1 MGMRRNQ
8 FLGGIGKCMC
18 FLAVCV
24 MTFSSCYNDDDLK
37 NSISGLEDRM
47 DKLEASLQSVQT
59 DISTLKTLTDALSQ
73 NKSIASVL
81 ENEDGSYTIKF
92 SDKTEVTI
100 RNGENGEDAP
110 QITVIKNEED
120 GVYYW
125 GITSTD
131 GKKTFLKD
139 GEGNMMPVTA
149 AAPKIRINTNTKE
162 WEIST
167 DGGKTWE
174 PTGVYASGEGTG
186 DTSLFSGVSQD
197 DDYAYFTLKDGTILK
212 LSKSKE
218 LKCEI
223 LSGKQYFANGEEKL
237 ISVEMSGISKYTVT
251 KPDGWKA
258 SLTGKGLTIIAP
270 VAENQYAETGGKVA
284 IMAVASNGQSIISEI
299 PVIIGE
305 SPVTISVEGQTVSTI
320 LTNGVEMYYLG
331 VLEMNEYSA
340 EAVAELVNGY
350 AARMYMKTAALDKV
364 PLAELIGKDPEAGK
378 TYMIWAVPPSE
389 AGSEYLPDDVIA
401 SVIKTAA
408 TVELKVS
415 DITFEGATVSAIRK
429 GCDVY
434 YTGIL
439 DKPNYSPER
448 VIEDLAYGGGTKQY
462 SDYNGPLEGKV
473 LDFLPK
479 VIPGTTYVLW
489 AIPYKEEKGYKTEE
503 LVAVEIPVPALTY
516 DGTATINIS
525 SVVTTVSSISA
536 TITPGT
542 GCYKFYY
549 SYMKEQT
556 LANYAT
562 DKDVISYLIKSGDSS
577 KEAKNFERTSLEP
590 GTKGFIVAVALNEKG
605 QLGSL
610 VKIQADSKEISYNP
624 SISVDVAIE
633 AGVLSTT
640 LTLAPTGNPVKYRYV
655 HMKLK
660 DFTNSYP
667 YWGNE
672 ETVKQALVMNSDVT
686 EIVAAEL
693 KNHQLTIEDIEFN
706 TEYVLF
712 MIAIDADGNPASTIA
727 KKEYTSVKPTFVRK
741 DRDADL
747 WNASVPEVT
756 IDKIEKDKFYTVSY
770 TVKPKSAC
778 KVFYVFAGPAD
789 YLTGM
794 YDEQIRYVMKNGVKQ
809 TTTYSGS
816 AYGTL
821 PTNINITW
829 MDEEGR
835 FYEVSKTAVEAPA
848 Q

>member
-1 MGMRRNQ
+1 M
-8 FLGGIGKCMC
+8 
-18 FLAVCV
+18 
-24 MTFSSCYNDDDLK
+24 
-37 NSISGLEDRM
+37 
-47 DKLEASLQSVQT
+47 
-59 DISTLKTLTDALSQ
+59 
-73 NKSIASVL
+73 
-81 ENEDGSYTIKF
+81 
-92 SDKTEVTI
+92 
-100 RNGENGEDAP
+100 
-110 QITVIKNEED
+110 
-120 GVYYW
+120 
-125 GITSTD
+125 
-131 GKKTFLKD
+131 
-139 GEGNMMPVTA
+139 
-149 AAPKIRINTNTKE
+149 
-162 WEIST
+162 
-167 DGGKTWE
+167 
-174 PTGVYASGEGTG
+174 
-186 DTSLFSGVSQD
+186 
-197 DDYAYFTLKDGTILK
+197 
-212 LSKSKE
+212 SKSKE

-305 SPVTISVEGQTVSTI
+305 APVTISVEGQTISTT

-331 VLEMNEYSA
+331 VLEINEYSA

-525 SVVTTVSSISA
+525 SVVTTVSSVSA

-542 GCYKFYY
+542 DCYKFYY

-556 LANYAT
+556 LANYGT
-562 DKDVISYLIKSGDSS
+562 DKEVISYLIKNGDSS
-577 KEAKNFERTSLEP
+577 KEVENFERASLEP
-590 GTKGFIVAVALNEKG
+590 GTKGFFIAVALNEKG

-610 VKIQADSKEISYNP
+610 VKVQADSKEISYNS
-624 SISVDVAIE
+624 SISVDVSIE
-633 AGVLSTT
+633 AGTVSTT
-640 LTLAPTGNPVKYRYV
+640 LTLTPTGNPEKFRYV
-655 HMKLK
+655 HMKLS
-660 DFTNSYP
+660 DFKSYP

-672 ETVKQALVMNSDVT
+672 EMVKQALIMNDNVT

-693 KNHQLTIEDIEFN
+693 KNHQLVIEDIAFN
-706 TEYVLF
+706 SEYVLF
-712 MIAIDADGNPASTIA
+712 MIAVDTDGNPSSTIT
-727 KKEYTSVKPTFVRK
+727 KKEYTSAKPTYVRK
-741 DRDADL
+741 DRDPDL

-770 TVKPKSAC
+770 TVKPKAAC

-816 AYGTL
+816 VYGTL
-821 PTNINITW
+821 PTNINVTW

-835 FYEVSKTAVEAPA
+835 FYEVSKTVVEAPA

>member
-1 MGMRRNQ
+1 MG
-8 FLGGIGKCMC
+8 KYVC

-24 MTFSSCYNDDDLK
+24 VMLSSCYNDDDLK

-120 GVYYW
+120 GIYYW

-139 GEGNMMPVTA
+139 GEGKMMPVTA

-167 DGGKTWE
+167 DSGKTWE
-174 PTGVYASGEGTG
+174 STGVYASGEGTG

-251 KPDGWKA
+251 KPDGWKV
-258 SLTGKGLTIIAP
+258 SLTGKGLTITAP

-284 IMAVASNGQSIISEI
+284 VMAVASNGQSIISEI

-305 SPVTISVEGQTVSTI
+305 APVTISVEGQTVSTT
-320 LTNGVEMYYLG
+320 LTSGIEMYYLG
-331 VLEMNEYSA
+331 VLEINEYSA

-350 AARMYMKTAALDKV
+350 VARMYMKTEALDKV

-448 VIEDLAYGGGTKQY
+448 VIEDLAYGGGTKQF
-462 SDYNGPLEGKV
+462 SDYTGPLEGKV
-473 LDFLPK
+473 LDFLPT

-503 LVAVEIPVPALTY
+503 LVAVEIAVPALTY
-516 DGTATINIS
+516 DGTAAINIS

-577 KEAKNFERTSLEP
+577 KEAKNFERISLDL

-633 AGVLSTT
+633 ASVLSTT
-640 LTLAPTGNPVKYRYV
+640 LTLTPTGNPVKYRYV

-672 ETVKQALVMNSDVT
+672 EAVKQALVMNSDVT

-693 KNHQLTIEDIEFN
+693 KNHQLTIEDVEFN
-706 TEYVLF
+706 TEYILF

-727 KKEYTSVKPTFVRK
+727 KKEYTSAKPTFVRK

-821 PTNINITW
+821 PTNINVTW

-835 FYEVSKTAVEAPA
+835 FYEVSKTVVEAPA

>member
-1 MGMRRNQ
+1 MRRNQ

-305 SPVTISVEGQTVSTI
+305 APVTISVEGQTISTT

-331 VLEMNEYSA
+331 VLEINEYSA

-350 AARMYMKTAALDKV
+350 VARMYMKTEALDKV

-448 VIEDLAYGGGTKQY
+448 VIEDLAYGGGTKQF
-462 SDYNGPLEGKV
+462 SDYTGPLEGKV
-473 LDFLPK
+473 LDFLPT

-503 LVAVEIPVPALTY
+503 LVAVEIAVPALTY
-516 DGTATINIS
+516 DGTAAINIS

-770 TVKPKSAC
+770 TVKPKAAC

-816 AYGTL
+816 VYGTL
-821 PTNINITW
+821 PTNINVTW

-835 FYEVSKTAVEAPA
+835 FYEVSKTVVEAPA

>member
-1 MGMRRNQ
+1 MG
-8 FLGGIGKCMC
+8 KYVC

-24 MTFSSCYNDDDLK
+24 VMLSSCYNDDDLK

-120 GVYYW
+120 GIYYW

-139 GEGNMMPVTA
+139 GEGKMMPVTA

-167 DGGKTWE
+167 DSGKTWE
-174 PTGVYASGEGTG
+174 STGVYASGEGTG

-251 KPDGWKA
+251 KPDGWKV
-258 SLTGKGLTIIAP
+258 SLTGKGLTITAP

-284 IMAVASNGQSIISEI
+284 VMAVASNGQSIISEI

-305 SPVTISVEGQTVSTI
+305 APVTISVEGQTVSTT
-320 LTNGVEMYYLG
+320 LTSGIEMYYLG
-331 VLEMNEYSA
+331 VLEINEYSA

-415 DITFEGATVSAIRK
+415 DITFEGATGSAIRK

-448 VIEDLAYGGGTKQY
+448 VIEDLAYGGGTKQF
-462 SDYNGPLEGKV
+462 SDYTGPLEGKV
-473 LDFLPK
+473 LDFLPT

-503 LVAVEIPVPALTY
+503 LVAVEIAVPALTY
-516 DGTATINIS
+516 DGTAAINIS

-577 KEAKNFERTSLEP
+577 KEAKNFERISLDP

-633 AGVLSTT
+633 ASVLSTT
-640 LTLAPTGNPVKYRYV
+640 LTLTPTGNPVKYRYV

-672 ETVKQALVMNSDVT
+672 EAVKQALVMNSDVT

-693 KNHQLTIEDIEFN
+693 KNHQLTIEDVEFN
-706 TEYVLF
+706 TEYILF

-727 KKEYTSVKPTFVRK
+727 KKEYTSAKPTFVRK

-821 PTNINITW
+821 PTNINVTW

-835 FYEVSKTAVEAPA
+835 FYEVSKTVVEAPA

>member
-1 MGMRRNQ
+1 M
-8 FLGGIGKCMC
+8 
-18 FLAVCV
+18 
-24 MTFSSCYNDDDLK
+24 
-37 NSISGLEDRM
+37 
-47 DKLEASLQSVQT
+47 
-59 DISTLKTLTDALSQ
+59 
-73 NKSIASVL
+73 
-81 ENEDGSYTIKF
+81 
-92 SDKTEVTI
+92 
-100 RNGENGEDAP
+100 
-110 QITVIKNEED
+110 IKNEED
-120 GVYYW
+120 GIYYW

-139 GEGNMMPVTA
+139 GEGKMMPVTA

-167 DGGKTWE
+167 DSGKTWE
-174 PTGVYASGEGTG
+174 STGVYASGEGTG

-251 KPDGWKA
+251 KPDGWKV
-258 SLTGKGLTIIAP
+258 SLTGKGLTVTAP

-284 IMAVASNGQSIISEI
+284 VMAVASNGQSIISEI

-305 SPVTISVEGQTVSTI
+305 APVTISVEGQTVSTT
-320 LTNGVEMYYLG
+320 LTSGIEMYYLG
-331 VLEMNEYSA
+331 VLEINEYSA

-350 AARMYMKTAALDKV
+350 VARMYMKTEALDKV

-448 VIEDLAYGGGTKQY
+448 VIEDLAYGGGTKQF
-462 SDYNGPLEGKV
+462 SDYTGPLEGKV
-473 LDFLPK
+473 LDFLPT

-503 LVAVEIPVPALTY
+503 LVAVEIAVPALTY
-516 DGTATINIS
+516 DGTAAINIS

-577 KEAKNFERTSLEP
+577 KEAKNFERISLDP

-633 AGVLSTT
+633 ASVLSTT
-640 LTLAPTGNPVKYRYV
+640 LTLTPTGNPVKYRYV

-672 ETVKQALVMNSDVT
+672 EAVKQALVMNSDVT

-693 KNHQLTIEDIEFN
+693 KNHQLTIEDVEFN
-706 TEYVLF
+706 TEYILF

-727 KKEYTSVKPTFVRK
+727 KKEYTSAKPTFVRK

-821 PTNINITW
+821 PTNINVTW

-835 FYEVSKTAVEAPA
+835 FYEVSKTVVEAPA

>member
-1 MGMRRNQ
+1 MG
-8 FLGGIGKCMC
+8 KYVC

-24 MTFSSCYNDDDLK
+24 VMLSSCYNDDDLK

-120 GVYYW
+120 GIYYW

-139 GEGNMMPVTA
+139 GEGKMMPVTA

-167 DGGKTWE
+167 DSGKTWE
-174 PTGVYASGEGTG
+174 STGVYASGEGTG

-251 KPDGWKA
+251 KPDGWKV
-258 SLTGKGLTIIAP
+258 SLTGKGLTITAP

-284 IMAVASNGQSIISEI
+284 VMAVASNGQSIISEI

-305 SPVTISVEGQTVSTI
+305 APVTISVEGQTVSTT
-320 LTNGVEMYYLG
+320 LTSGIKMYYLG
-331 VLEMNEYSA
+331 VLEINEYSA

-350 AARMYMKTAALDKV
+350 VARMYMKTEALDKV

-378 TYMIWAVPPSE
+378 TYMIWAVPSSE
-389 AGSEYLPDDVIA
+389 SGIEYLPDDVIA

-448 VIEDLAYGGGTKQY
+448 VIEDLAYGGGTKQF
-462 SDYNGPLEGKV
+462 SDYTGPLEGKV
-473 LDFLPK
+473 LDFLPT

-503 LVAVEIPVPALTY
+503 LVAVEIAVPALTY
-516 DGTATINIS
+516 DGTAAINIS

-577 KEAKNFERTSLEP
+577 KEAKNFERISLDP

-633 AGVLSTT
+633 ASVLSTT
-640 LTLAPTGNPVKYRYV
+640 LTLTPTGNPVKYRYV

-672 ETVKQALVMNSDVT
+672 EAVKQALVMNSDVT

-693 KNHQLTIEDIEFN
+693 KNHQLTIEDVEFN
-706 TEYVLF
+706 TEYILF

-727 KKEYTSVKPTFVRK
+727 KKEYTSAKPTFVRK

-821 PTNINITW
+821 PTNINVTW

-835 FYEVSKTAVEAPA
+835 FYEVSKTVVEAPA

>member
-1 MGMRRNQ
+1 MG
-8 FLGGIGKCMC
+8 KYVC

-24 MTFSSCYNDDDLK
+24 VMLSSCYNDDDLK

-120 GVYYW
+120 GIYYW

-139 GEGNMMPVTA
+139 GEGKMMPVTA

-167 DGGKTWE
+167 DSGKTWE
-174 PTGVYASGEGTG
+174 STGVYASGEGTG

-251 KPDGWKA
+251 KPDGWKV
-258 SLTGKGLTIIAP
+258 SLTGKGLTITAP

-305 SPVTISVEGQTVSTI
+305 APVTISVEGQTVSTI

-331 VLEMNEYSA
+331 VLEINEYSA

-378 TYMIWAVPPSE
+378 TYMIWAVPSSE
-389 AGSEYLPDDVIA
+389 AGIEYLPDDVIA

-448 VIEDLAYGGGTKQY
+448 VIEDLAYGGGTKQF
-462 SDYNGPLEGKV
+462 SDYTGPLEGKV
-473 LDFLPK
+473 LDFLPT

-503 LVAVEIPVPALTY
+503 LVAVEIAVPALTY
-516 DGTATINIS
+516 DGTAAINIS

-577 KEAKNFERTSLEP
+577 KEAKNFERISLDP

-633 AGVLSTT
+633 ASVLSTT
-640 LTLAPTGNPVKYRYV
+640 LTLTPTGNPVKYRYV

-672 ETVKQALVMNSDVT
+672 EAVKQALVMNSDVT

-693 KNHQLTIEDIEFN
+693 KNHQLTIEDVEFN
-706 TEYVLF
+706 TEYILF

-727 KKEYTSVKPTFVRK
+727 KKEYTSAKPTFVRK

-821 PTNINITW
+821 PTNINVTW

-835 FYEVSKTAVEAPA
+835 FYEVSKTVVEAPA

>member
-1 MGMRRNQ
+1 MG
-8 FLGGIGKCMC
+8 KYVC

-24 MTFSSCYNDDDLK
+24 VMLSSCYNDDDLK

-120 GVYYW
+120 GIYYW

-139 GEGNMMPVTA
+139 GEGKMMPVTA

-167 DGGKTWE
+167 DSGKTWE
-174 PTGVYASGEGTG
+174 STGVYASGEGTG

-251 KPDGWKA
+251 KPDGWKV
-258 SLTGKGLTIIAP
+258 SLTGKGLTITAP

-284 IMAVASNGQSIISEI
+284 VMAVASNGQSIISEI

-305 SPVTISVEGQTVSTI
+305 APVTISVEGQTVSTT
-320 LTNGVEMYYLG
+320 LTSGIEMYYLG
-331 VLEMNEYSA
+331 VLEINEYSA

-350 AARMYMKTAALDKV
+350 VARMYMKTEALDKV

-448 VIEDLAYGGGTKQY
+448 VIEDLAYGGGTKQF
-462 SDYNGPLEGKV
+462 SDHTGPLEGKV
-473 LDFLPK
+473 LDFLPT

-503 LVAVEIPVPALTY
+503 LVAVEIAVPALTY
-516 DGTATINIS
+516 DGTAAINIS

-577 KEAKNFERTSLEP
+577 KEAKNFERISLDP

-633 AGVLSTT
+633 ASVLSTT
-640 LTLAPTGNPVKYRYV
+640 LTLTPTGNPVKYRYV

-660 DFTNSYP
+660 DFTNSYS

-672 ETVKQALVMNSDVT
+672 EAVKQALVMNSDVT

-693 KNHQLTIEDIEFN
+693 KNHQLTIEDVEFN
-706 TEYVLF
+706 TEYILF

-727 KKEYTSVKPTFVRK
+727 KKEYTSAKPTFVRK

-821 PTNINITW
+821 PTNINVTW

-835 FYEVSKTAVEAPA
+835 FYEVSKTVVEAPA

>member
-1 MGMRRNQ
+1 MRRNQ

-305 SPVTISVEGQTVSTI
+305 APVTISVEGQTISTT

-331 VLEMNEYSA
+331 VLEINEYSA

-415 DITFEGATVSAIRK
+415 DITFEGATVFAIRK

-516 DGTATINIS
+516 DGTATININ
-525 SVVTTVSSISA
+525 SVVTTVSSVSA

-542 GCYKFYY
+542 DCYKFYY

-556 LANYAT
+556 LANYGT
-562 DKDVISYLIKSGDSS
+562 DKEVISYLIKNGDSS
-577 KEAKNFERTSLEP
+577 KEVENFERASLEP
-590 GTKGFIVAVALNEKG
+590 GTKGFFIAVALNEKG

-610 VKIQADSKEISYNP
+610 VKVQADSKEISYNS
-624 SISVDVAIE
+624 SISVDVSIE
-633 AGVLSTT
+633 AGTVSTT
-640 LTLAPTGNPVKYRYV
+640 LTLTPTGNPEKFRYV
-655 HMKLK
+655 HMKLS
-660 DFTNSYP
+660 DFKSYP

-672 ETVKQALVMNSDVT
+672 EMVKQALIMNDNVT

-693 KNHQLTIEDIEFN
+693 KNHQLVIEDIAFN
-706 TEYVLF
+706 SEYVLF
-712 MIAIDADGNPASTIA
+712 MIAVDTDGNPSSTIT
-727 KKEYTSVKPTFVRK
+727 KKEYTSAKPTYVRK
-741 DRDADL
+741 DRDPDL

-770 TVKPKSAC
+770 TVKPKAAC

-816 AYGTL
+816 VYG
-821 PTNINITW
+821 IS
-829 MDEEGR
+829 M
-835 FYEVSKTAVEAPA
+835 
-848 Q
+848 

>member
-1 MGMRRNQ
+1 M
-8 FLGGIGKCMC
+8 
-18 FLAVCV
+18 
-24 MTFSSCYNDDDLK
+24 
-37 NSISGLEDRM
+37 
-47 DKLEASLQSVQT
+47 
-59 DISTLKTLTDALSQ
+59 
-73 NKSIASVL
+73 
-81 ENEDGSYTIKF
+81 
-92 SDKTEVTI
+92 
-100 RNGENGEDAP
+100 
-110 QITVIKNEED
+110 
-120 GVYYW
+120 
-125 GITSTD
+125 
-131 GKKTFLKD
+131 
-139 GEGNMMPVTA
+139 
-149 AAPKIRINTNTKE
+149 
-162 WEIST
+162 
-167 DGGKTWE
+167 
-174 PTGVYASGEGTG
+174 YASGEGTG

-305 SPVTISVEGQTVSTI
+305 APVTISVEGQTISTT

-331 VLEMNEYSA
+331 VLEINEYSA

-434 YTGIL
+434 YTGII

-516 DGTATINIS
+516 DGTASININ
-525 SVVTTVSSISA
+525 SVVTTVSSVSA

-542 GCYKFYY
+542 DCYKFYY

-556 LANYAT
+556 LANYGT
-562 DKDVISYLIKSGDSS
+562 DKEVISYLIKMEILPKRQKTL
-577 KEAKNFERTSLEP
+577 KEPL
-590 GTKGFIVAVALNEKG
+590 
-605 QLGSL
+605 
-610 VKIQADSKEISYNP
+610 
-624 SISVDVAIE
+624 
-633 AGVLSTT
+633 
-640 LTLAPTGNPVKYRYV
+640 
-655 HMKLK
+655 
-660 DFTNSYP
+660 
-667 YWGNE
+667 
-672 ETVKQALVMNSDVT
+672 
-686 EIVAAEL
+686 
-693 KNHQLTIEDIEFN
+693 
-706 TEYVLF
+706 
-712 MIAIDADGNPASTIA
+712 
-727 KKEYTSVKPTFVRK
+727 
-741 DRDADL
+741 
-747 WNASVPEVT
+747 
-756 IDKIEKDKFYTVSY
+756 
-770 TVKPKSAC
+770 
-778 KVFYVFAGPAD
+778 
-789 YLTGM
+789 
-794 YDEQIRYVMKNGVKQ
+794 
-809 TTTYSGS
+809 
-816 AYGTL
+816 
-821 PTNINITW
+821 
-829 MDEEGR
+829 
-835 FYEVSKTAVEAPA
+835 
-848 Q
+848 

>member
-1 MGMRRNQ
+1 MG
-8 FLGGIGKCMC
+8 KYVC

-24 MTFSSCYNDDDLK
+24 VMLSSCYNDDDLK

-120 GVYYW
+120 GIYYW

-139 GEGNMMPVTA
+139 GEGKMMPVTA

-167 DGGKTWE
+167 DSGKTWE
-174 PTGVYASGEGTG
+174 STGVYASGEGTG

-251 KPDGWKA
+251 KPDGWKV
-258 SLTGKGLTIIAP
+258 SLTGKGLTITAP

-284 IMAVASNGQSIISEI
+284 VMAVASNGQSIISEI

-305 SPVTISVEGQTVSTI
+305 APVTISVEGQTVSTT
-320 LTNGVEMYYLG
+320 LTSGIKMYYLG
-331 VLEMNEYSA
+331 VLEINEYSA

-350 AARMYMKTAALDKV
+350 VARMYMKTEALDKV

-378 TYMIWAVPPSE
+378 TYMIWAVPSSE
-389 AGSEYLPDDVIA
+389 AGIEYLPDDVIA

-448 VIEDLAYGGGTKQY
+448 VIEDLAYGGGTKQF
-462 SDYNGPLEGKV
+462 SDYTGPLEGKV
-473 LDFLPK
+473 LDFLPT

-503 LVAVEIPVPALTY
+503 LVAVEIAVPALTY
-516 DGTATINIS
+516 DGTAAINIS
-525 SVVTTVSSISA
+525 SVVTTVSIISA

-577 KEAKNFERTSLEP
+577 KEAKNFERISLDP

-633 AGVLSTT
+633 ASVLSTT
-640 LTLAPTGNPVKYRYV
+640 LTLTPTGNPVKYRYV

-672 ETVKQALVMNSDVT
+672 EAVKQALVMNSDVT

-693 KNHQLTIEDIEFN
+693 KNHQLTIEDVEFN
-706 TEYVLF
+706 TEYILF

-727 KKEYTSVKPTFVRK
+727 KKEYTSAKPTFVRK

-821 PTNINITW
+821 PTNINVTW

-835 FYEVSKTAVEAPA
+835 FYEVSKTVVEAPA

>member
-1 MGMRRNQ
+1 MRRNH
-8 FLGGIGKCMC
+8 FLCSMGKYVC

-24 MTFSSCYNDDDLK
+24 VMLSSCYNDDDLK

-59 DISTLKTLTDALSQ
+59 DLSTLKTLTDALSQ

-92 SDKTEVTI
+92 SDQTEVTI

-120 GVYYW
+120 GIYYW
-125 GITSTD
+125 GITGTD

-139 GEGNMMPVTA
+139 GEGNLMPVTA

-167 DGGKTWE
+167 DGGKTWD

-186 DTSLFSGVSQD
+186 DASLFSEVSQD

-212 LSKSKE
+212 LLKSKE
-218 LKCEI
+218 LKCDI
-223 LSGKQYFANGEEKL
+223 LSGKQYFKNGEEKL

-258 SLTGKGLTIIAP
+258 SLSGKGLTITAP
-270 VAENQYAETGGKVA
+270 VTENQYAEMSGKVA
-284 IMAVASNGQSIISEI
+284 IMAVASGGQSIISEI
-299 PVIIGE
+299 PVIIGDA
-305 SPVTISVEGQTVSTI
+305 PVVISTVGQTVSTT
-320 LTNGVEMYYLG
+320 LTNGIEMYYLG
-331 VLEMNEYSA
+331 VLEINEYSA
-340 EAVAELVNGY
+340 ETVAELVNGY
-350 AARMYMKTAALDKV
+350 TARMYMKTKALDKM
-364 PLAELIGKDPEAGK
+364 PLAELIGKDPEAGM
-378 TYMIWAVPPSE
+378 TYMVWAVPPSDT
-389 AGSEYLPDDVIA
+389 GEYLPDDVIA
-401 SVIKTAA
+401 TVIKIDP

-415 DITFEGATVSAIRK
+415 NITFEGATVSAIRK
-429 GCDVY
+429 GCGIY
-434 YTGIL
+434 YTGIA
-439 DKPNYSPER
+439 DKANYSPEG
-448 VIEDLAYGGGTKQY
+448 VIDDLSFGGGNKQN

-473 LDFLPK
+473 LDFLPR

-489 AIPYKEEKGYKTEE
+489 AIPYKEDKEYKTDE
-503 LVAVEIPVPALTY
+503 LVTVEIPVPALTY
-516 DGTATINIS
+516 DGTATINIGNI
-525 SVVTTVSSISA
+525 VTTVSSVSA

-542 GCYKFYY
+542 DCYKFYY

-556 LANYAT
+556 LANYGT
-562 DKDVISYLIKSGDSS
+562 DKEVISYLIKNGDFS
-577 KEAKNFERTSLEP
+577 KEAENFERASLEP
-590 GTKGFIVAVALNEKG
+590 GTKGSFVAVALNDKG

-610 VKIQADSKEISYNP
+610 VKVQADSKEISYNS
-624 SISVDVAIE
+624 SISVDVAID
-633 AGVLSTT
+633 AGTMSTT
-640 LTLAPTGNPVKYRYV
+640 LTLTPTGNPVKFRYV
-655 HMKLK
+655 HMKSS
-660 DFTNSYP
+660 DFKNYP
-667 YWGNE
+667 YWGDE
-672 ETVKQALVMNSDVT
+672 ETVKQALIMNSNVS

-693 KNHQLTIEDIEFN
+693 KNHQLVIEDIAFN
-706 TEYVLF
+706 SEYVLF
-712 MIAIDADGNPASTIA
+712 MIAVDAVGNPSSTMT
-727 KKEYTSVKPTFVRK
+727 KKVYTSAKPTFVRK
-741 DRDADL
+741 DRDTDL
-747 WNASVPEVT
+747 WNTSVPEVT

-770 TVKPKSAC
+770 TVKPKSGC

-816 AYGTL
+816 IYGTL
-821 PTNINITW
+821 PANINVTW
-829 MDEEGR
+829 VDEEGR
-835 FYEVSKTAVEAPA
+835 FYEVSKTVVDAPT

>member
-1 MGMRRNQ
+1 
-8 FLGGIGKCMC
+8 
-18 FLAVCV
+18 
-24 MTFSSCYNDDDLK
+24 
-37 NSISGLEDRM
+37 
-47 DKLEASLQSVQT
+47 
-59 DISTLKTLTDALSQ
+59 
-73 NKSIASVL
+73 
-81 ENEDGSYTIKF
+81 
-92 SDKTEVTI
+92 
-100 RNGENGEDAP
+100 
-110 QITVIKNEED
+110 
-120 GVYYW
+120 
-125 GITSTD
+125 
-131 GKKTFLKD
+131 
-139 GEGNMMPVTA
+139 
-149 AAPKIRINTNTKE
+149 
-162 WEIST
+162 
-167 DGGKTWE
+167 
-174 PTGVYASGEGTG
+174 
-186 DTSLFSGVSQD
+186 
-197 DDYAYFTLKDGTILK
+197 
-212 LSKSKE
+212 
-218 LKCEI
+218 
-223 LSGKQYFANGEEKL
+223 
-237 ISVEMSGISKYTVT
+237 
-251 KPDGWKA
+251 
-258 SLTGKGLTIIAP
+258 
-270 VAENQYAETGGKVA
+270 
-284 IMAVASNGQSIISEI
+284 
-299 PVIIGE
+299 
-305 SPVTISVEGQTVSTI
+305 
-320 LTNGVEMYYLG
+320 MYYLG
-331 VLEMNEYSA
+331 VLEINEYSA

-415 DITFEGATVSAIRK
+415 DITFEGATVFAIRK

-516 DGTATINIS
+516 DGTATININ
-525 SVVTTVSSISA
+525 SVVTTVSSVSA

-542 GCYKFYY
+542 DCYKFYY

-556 LANYAT
+556 LANYGT
-562 DKDVISYLIKSGDSS
+562 DKEVISYLIKNGDSS
-577 KEAKNFERTSLEP
+577 KEVENFERASLEP
-590 GTKGFIVAVALNEKG
+590 GTKGFFIAVALNEKG

-610 VKIQADSKEISYNP
+610 VKVQADSKEISYNS
-624 SISVDVAIE
+624 SISVDVSIE
-633 AGVLSTT
+633 AGTVSTT
-640 LTLAPTGNPVKYRYV
+640 LTLTPTGNPEKFRYV
-655 HMKLK
+655 HMKLS
-660 DFTNSYP
+660 DFKSYP

-672 ETVKQALVMNSDVT
+672 EMVKQALIMNDNVT

-693 KNHQLTIEDIEFN
+693 KNHQLVIEDIAFN
-706 TEYVLF
+706 SEYVLF
-712 MIAIDADGNPASTIA
+712 MIAVDTDGNPSSTIT
-727 KKEYTSVKPTFVRK
+727 KKEYTSAKPTYVRK
-741 DRDADL
+741 DRDPDL

-770 TVKPKSAC
+770 TVKPKAAC

-816 AYGTL
+816 VYGTL
-821 PTNINITW
+821 PTNINVTW

-835 FYEVSKTAVEAPA
+835 FYEVSKTVVEAPA

>member
-1 MGMRRNQ
+1 MRRNQ

-305 SPVTISVEGQTVSTI
+305 APVTISVEGQTISTT

-331 VLEMNEYSA
+331 VLEINEYSA

-415 DITFEGATVSAIRK
+415 DITFEGATVFAIRK

-516 DGTATINIS
+516 DGTATININ
-525 SVVTTVSSISA
+525 SVVTTVSSVSA

-542 GCYKFYY
+542 DCYKFYY

-556 LANYAT
+556 LANYGT
-562 DKDVISYLIKSGDSS
+562 DKEVISYLIKNGDSS
-577 KEAKNFERTSLEP
+577 KEVENFERASLEP
-590 GTKGFIVAVALNEKG
+590 GTKGFFIAVALNEKG

-610 VKIQADSKEISYNP
+610 VKVQADSKEISYNS
-624 SISVDVAIE
+624 SISVDVSIE
-633 AGVLSTT
+633 AGTVSTT
-640 LTLAPTGNPVKYRYV
+640 LTLTPTGNPEKFRYV
-655 HMKLK
+655 HMKLS
-660 DFTNSYP
+660 DFKSYP

-672 ETVKQALVMNSDVT
+672 EMVKQALIMNDNVS

-693 KNHQLTIEDIEFN
+693 KNHQLVIEDIAFN
-706 TEYVLF
+706 SEYVLF
-712 MIAIDADGNPASTIA
+712 MIAVDTDGNPSSTIT
-727 KKEYTSVKPTFVRK
+727 KKEYTSAKPTYVRK
-741 DRDADL
+741 DRDPDL

-770 TVKPKSAC
+770 TVKPKAAC

-809 TTTYSGS
+809 TTTPKFRSI
-816 AYGTL
+816 L
-821 PTNINITW
+821 
-829 MDEEGR
+829 
-835 FYEVSKTAVEAPA
+835 V
-848 Q
+848 

>member
-1 MGMRRNQ
+1 
-8 FLGGIGKCMC
+8 MC

-120 GVYYW
+120 GIYYW

-139 GEGNMMPVTA
+139 GEGKMMPVTA

-167 DGGKTWE
+167 DSGKTWE
-174 PTGVYASGEGTG
+174 STGVYASGEGTG

-251 KPDGWKA
+251 KPDGWKV
-258 SLTGKGLTIIAP
+258 SLTGKGLTITAP

-284 IMAVASNGQSIISEI
+284 VMAVASNGQSIISEI

-305 SPVTISVEGQTVSTI
+305 APVTISVEGQTVSTT
-320 LTNGVEMYYLG
+320 LTSGIEMYYLG
-331 VLEMNEYSA
+331 VLEINEYSA

-350 AARMYMKTAALDKV
+350 VARMYMKTEALDKV

-448 VIEDLAYGGGTKQY
+448 VIEDLAYGGGTKQF
-462 SDYNGPLEGKV
+462 SDYTGPLEGKV
-473 LDFLPK
+473 LDFLPT

-503 LVAVEIPVPALTY
+503 LVAVEIAVPALTY
-516 DGTATINIS
+516 DGTAAINIS

-577 KEAKNFERTSLEP
+577 KEAKNFERISLDP

-633 AGVLSTT
+633 ASVLSTT
-640 LTLAPTGNPVKYRYV
+640 LTLTPTGNPVKYRYV

-672 ETVKQALVMNSDVT
+672 EAVKQALVMNSDVT

-693 KNHQLTIEDIEFN
+693 KNHQLTIEDVEFN
-706 TEYVLF
+706 TEYILF

-727 KKEYTSVKPTFVRK
+727 KKEYTSAKPTFVRK

-821 PTNINITW
+821 PTNINAILLSPSCVQPDMPCT
-829 MDEEGR
+829 
-835 FYEVSKTAVEAPA
+835 FFT
-848 Q
+848 

>member
-1 MGMRRNQ
+1 MG
-8 FLGGIGKCMC
+8 KYVC

-24 MTFSSCYNDDDLK
+24 VMLSSCYNDDDLK

-120 GVYYW
+120 GIYYW

-139 GEGNMMPVTA
+139 GEGKMMPVTA

-167 DGGKTWE
+167 DSGKTWE
-174 PTGVYASGEGTG
+174 STGVYASGEGTG

-251 KPDGWKA
+251 KPDGWKV
-258 SLTGKGLTIIAP
+258 SLTGKGLTITAP

-284 IMAVASNGQSIISEI
+284 VMAVASNGQSIISEI

-305 SPVTISVEGQTVSTI
+305 APVTISVEGQTVSTT
-320 LTNGVEMYYLG
+320 LTSGIKMYYLG
-331 VLEMNEYSA
+331 VLEINEYSA

-350 AARMYMKTAALDKV
+350 VARMYMKTEALDKV

-378 TYMIWAVPPSE
+378 TYMIWAVPSSE
-389 AGSEYLPDDVIA
+389 AGIEYLPDDVIA

-448 VIEDLAYGGGTKQY
+448 VIEDLAYGGGTKQF
-462 SDYNGPLEGKV
+462 SDYTGPLEGKV
-473 LDFLPK
+473 LDFLPT

-503 LVAVEIPVPALTY
+503 LVAVEIAVPALTY
-516 DGTATINIS
+516 DGTAAINIS
-525 SVVTTVSSISA
+525 SVVTTVSNISA

-577 KEAKNFERTSLEP
+577 KEAKNFERISLDP

-633 AGVLSTT
+633 ASVLSTT
-640 LTLAPTGNPVKYRYV
+640 LTLTPTGNPVKYRYV

-672 ETVKQALVMNSDVT
+672 EAVKQALVMNSDVT

-693 KNHQLTIEDIEFN
+693 KNHQLTIEDVEFN
-706 TEYVLF
+706 TEYILF

-727 KKEYTSVKPTFVRK
+727 KKEYTSAKPTFVRK

-821 PTNINITW
+821 PTNINVTW

-835 FYEVSKTAVEAPA
+835 FYEVSKTVVEAPA

>member
-1 MGMRRNQ
+1 MG
-8 FLGGIGKCMC
+8 KYVC

-24 MTFSSCYNDDDLK
+24 VMLSSCYNDDDLK

-120 GVYYW
+120 GIYYW

-139 GEGNMMPVTA
+139 GEGKMMPVTA

-167 DGGKTWE
+167 DSGKTWE
-174 PTGVYASGEGTG
+174 STGVYASGEGTG

-251 KPDGWKA
+251 KPDGWKV
-258 SLTGKGLTIIAP
+258 SLTGKGLTITAP

-284 IMAVASNGQSIISEI
+284 VMAVASNGQSIISEI

-305 SPVTISVEGQTVSTI
+305 APVTISVEGQTVSTT
-320 LTNGVEMYYLG
+320 LTSGIKMYYLG
-331 VLEMNEYSA
+331 VLEINEYSA

-350 AARMYMKTAALDKV
+350 VARMYMKTEALDKV

-378 TYMIWAVPPSE
+378 TYMIWAVPSSE
-389 AGSEYLPDDVIA
+389 AGIEYLPDDVIA

-448 VIEDLAYGGGTKQY
+448 VIEDLAYGGGTKQF
-462 SDYNGPLEGKV
+462 SDYTGPLEGKV
-473 LDFLPK
+473 LDFLPT

-503 LVAVEIPVPALTY
+503 LVAVEIAVPALTY
-516 DGTATINIS
+516 DGTAAINIS

-660 DFTNSYP
+660 NFTNSYP

-835 FYEVSKTAVEAPA
+835 LYEVSKTVVEAPA

>member
-1 MGMRRNQ
+1 M
-8 FLGGIGKCMC
+8 
-18 FLAVCV
+18 
-24 MTFSSCYNDDDLK
+24 
-37 NSISGLEDRM
+37 
-47 DKLEASLQSVQT
+47 
-59 DISTLKTLTDALSQ
+59 
-73 NKSIASVL
+73 
-81 ENEDGSYTIKF
+81 
-92 SDKTEVTI
+92 
-100 RNGENGEDAP
+100 
-110 QITVIKNEED
+110 
-120 GVYYW
+120 
-125 GITSTD
+125 
-131 GKKTFLKD
+131 
-139 GEGNMMPVTA
+139 
-149 AAPKIRINTNTKE
+149 
-162 WEIST
+162 
-167 DGGKTWE
+167 
-174 PTGVYASGEGTG
+174 
-186 DTSLFSGVSQD
+186 
-197 DDYAYFTLKDGTILK
+197 
-212 LSKSKE
+212 
-218 LKCEI
+218 
-223 LSGKQYFANGEEKL
+223 
-237 ISVEMSGISKYTVT
+237 
-251 KPDGWKA
+251 
-258 SLTGKGLTIIAP
+258 
-270 VAENQYAETGGKVA
+270 
-284 IMAVASNGQSIISEI
+284 
-299 PVIIGE
+299 IIGE
-305 SPVTISVEGQTVSTI
+305 APVTISVEGQTISTT

-331 VLEMNEYSA
+331 VLEINEYSA

-415 DITFEGATVSAIRK
+415 DITFEGATVFAIRK

-516 DGTATINIS
+516 DGTATININ
-525 SVVTTVSSISA
+525 SVVTTVSSVSA

-542 GCYKFYY
+542 DCYKFYY

-556 LANYAT
+556 LANYGT
-562 DKDVISYLIKSGDSS
+562 DKEVISYLIKNGDSS
-577 KEAKNFERTSLEP
+577 KEVENFERASLEP
-590 GTKGFIVAVALNEKG
+590 GTKGFFIAVALNEKG

-610 VKIQADSKEISYNP
+610 VKVQADSKEISYNS
-624 SISVDVAIE
+624 SISVDVSIE
-633 AGVLSTT
+633 
-640 LTLAPTGNPVKYRYV
+640 
-655 HMKLK
+655 M
-660 DFTNSYP
+660 
-667 YWGNE
+667 
-672 ETVKQALVMNSDVT
+672 VKQALIMNDNVS

-693 KNHQLTIEDIEFN
+693 KNHQLVIEDIAFN
-706 TEYVLF
+706 SEYVLF
-712 MIAIDADGNPASTIA
+712 MIAVDTDGNPSSTIT
-727 KKEYTSVKPTFVRK
+727 KKEYTSAKPTYVRK
-741 DRDADL
+741 DRDPDL

-770 TVKPKSAC
+770 TVKPKAAC

-816 AYGTL
+816 VYGTL
-821 PTNINITW
+821 PTNINVTW

-835 FYEVSKTAVEAPA
+835 FYEVSKTVVEAPA

>member
-305 SPVTISVEGQTVSTI
+305 APVTISVEGQTISTT

-331 VLEMNEYSA
+331 VLEINEYSA

-448 VIEDLAYGGGTKQY
+448 VIEDLAYGGGTKQF
-462 SDYNGPLEGKV
+462 SDYTGPLEGKV
-473 LDFLPK
+473 LDFLPT

-503 LVAVEIPVPALTY
+503 LVAVEIAVPALTY
-516 DGTATINIS
+516 DGTAAINIS

-577 KEAKNFERTSLEP
+577 KEAKNFERISLDP

-633 AGVLSTT
+633 ASVLSTT
-640 LTLAPTGNPVKYRYV
+640 LTLTPTGNPVKYRYV

-672 ETVKQALVMNSDVT
+672 EAVKQALVMNSDVT

-693 KNHQLTIEDIEFN
+693 KNHQLTIEDVEFN
-706 TEYVLF
+706 TEYILF

-727 KKEYTSVKPTFVRK
+727 KKEYTSAKPTFVRK

-816 AYGTL
+816 VYGTL
-821 PTNINITW
+821 PTNINVTW

-835 FYEVSKTAVEAPA
+835 FYEVSKTVVEAPA

>member
-1 MGMRRNQ
+1 MG
-8 FLGGIGKCMC
+8 KYVC

-24 MTFSSCYNDDDLK
+24 VMLSSCYNDDDLK

-120 GVYYW
+120 GIYYW

-139 GEGNMMPVTA
+139 GEGKMMPVTA

-167 DGGKTWE
+167 DSGKTWE
-174 PTGVYASGEGTG
+174 STGVYASGEGTG

-251 KPDGWKA
+251 KPDGWKV
-258 SLTGKGLTIIAP
+258 SLTGKGLTITAP

-284 IMAVASNGQSIISEI
+284 VMAVASNGQSIISEI

-305 SPVTISVEGQTVSTI
+305 APVTISVEAQTVSTT
-320 LTNGVEMYYLG
+320 LTSGIEMYYLG
-331 VLEMNEYSA
+331 VLEINEYSA

-350 AARMYMKTAALDKV
+350 VARMYMKTEALDKV

-448 VIEDLAYGGGTKQY
+448 VIEDLAYGGGTKQF
-462 SDYNGPLEGKV
+462 SDYTGPLEGKV
-473 LDFLPK
+473 LDFLPT

-503 LVAVEIPVPALTY
+503 LVAVEIAVPALTY
-516 DGTATINIS
+516 DGTAAINIS

-577 KEAKNFERTSLEP
+577 KEAKNFERISLDP

-633 AGVLSTT
+633 ASVLSTT
-640 LTLAPTGNPVKYRYV
+640 LTLTPTGNPVKYRYV

-672 ETVKQALVMNSDVT
+672 EAVKQALVMNSDVT

-693 KNHQLTIEDIEFN
+693 KNHQLTIEDVEFN
-706 TEYVLF
+706 TEYILF

-727 KKEYTSVKPTFVRK
+727 KKEYTSAKPTFVRK

-809 TTTYSGS
+809 TTIYSGS
-816 AYGTL
+816 VYGTL
-821 PTNINITW
+821 PTNINVTW

-835 FYEVSKTAVEAPA
+835 FYEVSKTVVEAPA

>member
-1 MGMRRNQ
+1 MG
-8 FLGGIGKCMC
+8 KYVC

-24 MTFSSCYNDDDLK
+24 VMLSSCYNDDDLK

-120 GVYYW
+120 GIYYW

-139 GEGNMMPVTA
+139 GEGKMMPVTA

-167 DGGKTWE
+167 DSGKTWE
-174 PTGVYASGEGTG
+174 STGVYASGEGTG

-251 KPDGWKA
+251 KPDGWKV
-258 SLTGKGLTIIAP
+258 SLTGKGLTITAP

-284 IMAVASNGQSIISEI
+284 VMAVASNGQSIISEI

-305 SPVTISVEGQTVSTI
+305 APVTISVEGQTVSTT
-320 LTNGVEMYYLG
+320 LTSGIEMYYLG
-331 VLEMNEYSA
+331 VLEINEYSA

-350 AARMYMKTAALDKV
+350 VARMYMKTEALDKV

-448 VIEDLAYGGGTKQY
+448 VIEDLAYGGGTKQF
-462 SDYNGPLEGKV
+462 SDYTGPLEGKV
-473 LDFLPK
+473 LDFLPT

-503 LVAVEIPVPALTY
+503 LVAVEIAVPALTY
-516 DGTATINIS
+516 DGTAAINIS

-577 KEAKNFERTSLEP
+577 KEAKNFERISLDP

-633 AGVLSTT
+633 ASVLSTT
-640 LTLAPTGNPVKYRYV
+640 LTLTPTGNPVKYRYV

-672 ETVKQALVMNSDVT
+672 EAVKQALVMNSDVT

-693 KNHQLTIEDIEFN
+693 KNHQLTIEDVEFN
-706 TEYVLF
+706 TEYILF

-727 KKEYTSVKPTFVRK
+727 KKEYTSAKPTFVRK

-770 TVKPKSAC
+770 TVKPKAAC
-778 KVFYVFAGPAD
+778 KEFYVFAGPAD

-816 AYGTL
+816 VYGTL
-821 PTNINITW
+821 PTNINVTW

-835 FYEVSKTAVEAPA
+835 FYEVSKTVVEAPA

>member
-1 MGMRRNQ
+1 
-8 FLGGIGKCMC
+8 
-18 FLAVCV
+18 
-24 MTFSSCYNDDDLK
+24 
-37 NSISGLEDRM
+37 
-47 DKLEASLQSVQT
+47 
-59 DISTLKTLTDALSQ
+59 
-73 NKSIASVL
+73 
-81 ENEDGSYTIKF
+81 
-92 SDKTEVTI
+92 
-100 RNGENGEDAP
+100 
-110 QITVIKNEED
+110 
-120 GVYYW
+120 
-125 GITSTD
+125 
-131 GKKTFLKD
+131 
-139 GEGNMMPVTA
+139 MMPVTA

-167 DGGKTWE
+167 DSGKTWE
-174 PTGVYASGEGTG
+174 STGVYASGEGTG

-251 KPDGWKA
+251 KPDGWKV
-258 SLTGKGLTIIAP
+258 SLTGKGLTITAP

-284 IMAVASNGQSIISEI
+284 VMAVASNGQSIISEI

-305 SPVTISVEGQTVSTI
+305 APVTISVEGQTVSTT
-320 LTNGVEMYYLG
+320 LTSGIEMYYLG
-331 VLEMNEYSA
+331 VLEINEYSA

-350 AARMYMKTAALDKV
+350 VARMYMKTEALDKV

-448 VIEDLAYGGGTKQY
+448 VIEDLAYGGGTKQF
-462 SDYNGPLEGKV
+462 SDYTGPLEGKV
-473 LDFLPK
+473 LDFLPT

-503 LVAVEIPVPALTY
+503 LVAVEIAVPALTY
-516 DGTATINIS
+516 DGTAAINIS

-577 KEAKNFERTSLEP
+577 KEAKNFERISLDP

-633 AGVLSTT
+633 ASVLSTT
-640 LTLAPTGNPVKYRYV
+640 LTLTPTGNPVKYRYV

-672 ETVKQALVMNSDVT
+672 EAVKQALVMNSDVT

-693 KNHQLTIEDIEFN
+693 KNHQLTIEDVEFN
-706 TEYVLF
+706 TEYILF

-727 KKEYTSVKPTFVRK
+727 KKEYTSAKPTFVRK

-821 PTNINITW
+821 PTNINVTW

-835 FYEVSKTAVEAPA
+835 FYEVSKTVVEAPA

>member
-1 MGMRRNQ
+1 MG
-8 FLGGIGKCMC
+8 KYVC

-24 MTFSSCYNDDDLK
+24 VMLSSCYNDDDLK

-120 GVYYW
+120 GIYYW

-139 GEGNMMPVTA
+139 GEGKMMPVTA

-167 DGGKTWE
+167 DSGKTWE
-174 PTGVYASGEGTG
+174 STGVYASGEGTG

-251 KPDGWKA
+251 KPDGWKV
-258 SLTGKGLTIIAP
+258 SLTGKGLTITAP

-284 IMAVASNGQSIISEI
+284 VMAVASNGQSIISEI

-305 SPVTISVEGQTVSTI
+305 APVTISVEGQTVSTT
-320 LTNGVEMYYLG
+320 LTSGIEMYYLG
-331 VLEMNEYSA
+331 VLEINEYSA

-350 AARMYMKTAALDKV
+350 VARMYMKTEALDKV

-448 VIEDLAYGGGTKQY
+448 VIEDLAYGGGTKQF
-462 SDYNGPLEGKV
+462 SDYTGPLEGKV
-473 LDFLPK
+473 LDFLPT

-503 LVAVEIPVPALTY
+503 LVAVEIAVPALTY
-516 DGTATINIS
+516 DGTAAINIS
-525 SVVTTVSSISA
+525 SVVT
-536 TITPGT
+536 
-542 GCYKFYY
+542 
-549 SYMKEQT
+549 T

-577 KEAKNFERTSLEP
+577 KEAKNFERISLDP

-633 AGVLSTT
+633 ASVLSTT
-640 LTLAPTGNPVKYRYV
+640 LTLTPTGNPVKYRYV

-672 ETVKQALVMNSDVT
+672 EAVKQALVMNSDVT

-693 KNHQLTIEDIEFN
+693 KNHQLTIEDVEFN
-706 TEYVLF
+706 TEYILF

-727 KKEYTSVKPTFVRK
+727 KKEYTSAKPTFVRK

-821 PTNINITW
+821 PTNINVTW

-835 FYEVSKTAVEAPA
+835 FYEVSKTVVEAPA

>member
-1 MGMRRNQ
+1 MG
-8 FLGGIGKCMC
+8 KYVC

-24 MTFSSCYNDDDLK
+24 VMLSSCYNDDDLK

-120 GVYYW
+120 GIYYW

-139 GEGNMMPVTA
+139 GEGKMMPVTA

-167 DGGKTWE
+167 DSGKTWE
-174 PTGVYASGEGTG
+174 STGVYASGEGTG

-251 KPDGWKA
+251 KPDGWKV
-258 SLTGKGLTIIAP
+258 SLTGKGLTITAP

-284 IMAVASNGQSIISEI
+284 VMAVASNGQSIISEI

-305 SPVTISVEGQTVSTI
+305 APVTISVEGQTVSTT
-320 LTNGVEMYYLG
+320 LTSGIEMYYLG
-331 VLEMNEYSA
+331 VLEINEYSA

-350 AARMYMKTAALDKV
+350 VARMYMKTEALDKV

-408 TVELKVS
+408 TVEPKVS

-448 VIEDLAYGGGTKQY
+448 VIEDLAYGGGTKQF
-462 SDYNGPLEGKV
+462 SDYTGPLEGKV
-473 LDFLPK
+473 LDFLPT

-503 LVAVEIPVPALTY
+503 LVAVEIAVPALTY
-516 DGTATINIS
+516 DGTAAINIS

-577 KEAKNFERTSLEP
+577 KEAKNFERISLDP

-633 AGVLSTT
+633 ASVLSTT
-640 LTLAPTGNPVKYRYV
+640 LTLTPTGNPVKYRYV

-672 ETVKQALVMNSDVT
+672 EAVKQALVMNSDVT

-693 KNHQLTIEDIEFN
+693 KNHQLTIEDVEFN
-706 TEYVLF
+706 TEYILF

-727 KKEYTSVKPTFVRK
+727 KKEYTSAKPTFVRK

-809 TTTYSGS
+809 TTTYSAS

-821 PTNINITW
+821 PTNINVTW

-835 FYEVSKTAVEAPA
+835 FYEVSKTVVEAPA

>member
-1 MGMRRNQ
+1 
-8 FLGGIGKCMC
+8 MC

-120 GVYYW
+120 GIYYW

-139 GEGNMMPVTA
+139 GEGKMMPVTA

-251 KPDGWKA
+251 KPDGWKV
-258 SLTGKGLTIIAP
+258 SLTGKGLTITAP

-284 IMAVASNGQSIISEI
+284 VMAVASNGQSIISEI

-305 SPVTISVEGQTVSTI
+305 APVTISVEGQTVSTT
-320 LTNGVEMYYLG
+320 LTSGIEMYYLG
-331 VLEMNEYSA
+331 VLEINEYSA

-350 AARMYMKTAALDKV
+350 VARMYMKTEALDKV

-448 VIEDLAYGGGTKQY
+448 VIEDLAYGGGTKQF
-462 SDYNGPLEGKV
+462 SDYTGPLEGKV
-473 LDFLPK
+473 LDFLPT

-503 LVAVEIPVPALTY
+503 LVAVEIAVPALTY
-516 DGTATINIS
+516 DGTAAINIS

-577 KEAKNFERTSLEP
+577 KEAKNFERISLDP

-633 AGVLSTT
+633 ASVLSTT
-640 LTLAPTGNPVKYRYV
+640 LTLTPTGNPVKYRYV

-672 ETVKQALVMNSDVT
+672 EAVKQALVMNSDVT

-693 KNHQLTIEDIEFN
+693 KNHQLTIEDVEFN
-706 TEYVLF
+706 TEYILF

-727 KKEYTSVKPTFVRK
+727 KKEYTSAKPTFVRK

-821 PTNINITW
+821 PTNINVTW

-835 FYEVSKTAVEAPA
+835 FYEVSKTVVEAPA